1 MPPLRGASCPCYLA
15 APMAIR
21 LVVTDMDNTLY
32 SWIDYIV
39 PAVEAMVD
47 AVVKATGAPRLKVV
61 QSLKAVYTK
70 YESNEYPFALQ
81 ESSLFQEFP
90 EFGSF
95 DKLVIEPARM
105 AFSEARRKYLRPY
118 KTVVETLQQL
128 KERKIF
134 VVALTDAPRNPAE
147 QRVKRMQL
155 DQYLTA
161 IYTMPGFSFPS
172 GPDGEALVAPDILQ
186 KEVKGEY
193 KAACPA
199 IELPREWE
207 KPNASGLKKIIG
219 TYGLSP
225 KEVLVVGDS
234 VKKDIAVAREVGCH
248 DAWAEYGTYVSLE
261 YRERLDI
268 ISSNAITRRHAA
280 SVFETGANALKPSR
294 ALSSYAQL
302 LEIIDAHA

>member
-1 MPPLRGASCPCYLA
+1 MP
-15 APMAIR
+15 IR

-32 SWIDYIV
+32 SWVDYIV

-47 AVVKATGAPRLKVV
+47 AVVRATGAQRIKVV

-81 ESSLFQEFP
+81 ESSLYAEFP

-105 AFSEARRKYLRPY
+105 AFAEARRKYLKPY
-118 KTVVETLQQL
+118 KTVVETLTTL
-128 KERKIF
+128 KERRIP
-134 VVALTDAPRNPAE
+134 VVALTDAPKNPAE
-147 QRVKRMQL
+147 QRIKRMGL
-155 DQYLTA
+155 DALLTA
-161 IYTMPGFSFPS
+161 VYTMPGFQFPA

-193 KAACPA
+193 RAACPV
-199 IELPREWE
+199 IELPREFE
-207 KPNASGLKKIIG
+207 KPHVGGLKKILQ
-219 TYGLSP
+219 TYGVQP
-225 KEVLVVGDS
+225 AEVLVVGDS
-234 VKKDIAVAREVGCH
+234 VKKDVAIAQELGCV
-248 DAWAEYGTYVSLE
+248 DVFAEYGTYVSVE

-280 SVFETGANALKPSR
+280 SVFESGAQQIKPHRRISNYGQV
-294 ALSSYAQL
+294 LEL
-302 LEIIDAHA
+302 LG

>member
-1 MPPLRGASCPCYLA
+1 
-15 APMAIR
+15 MAIR

-47 AVVKATGAPRLKVV
+47 AVQLATGFPRIKVV
-61 QSLKAVYTK
+61 QSLKQVYSK

-81 ESSLFQEFP
+81 ESSIYAEFP

-95 DKLVIEPARM
+95 DKLIIEPARM
-105 AFSEARRKYLRPY
+105 AFAEARRKYLKPY
-118 KTVVETLQQL
+118 KGVADTLAAL
-128 KERKIF
+128 KEERVL

-147 QRVKRMQL
+147 QRVKRMGL

-161 IYTMPGFSFPS
+161 IYTMPGFNFPA
-172 GPDGEALVAPDILQ
+172 GPDGAALVAPDILQ
-186 KEVKGEY
+186 KEEKGEY
-193 KAACPA
+193 RALCPA

-207 KPNASGLKKIIG
+207 KPNPQGLKKILT
-219 TYGLSP
+219 TYGLQP
-225 KEVLVVGDS
+225 FEVLVVGDS
-234 VKKDIAVAREVGCH
+234 LKKDIGVAQQLGCH

-268 ISSNAITRRHAA
+268 ISSPAITRRHAA
-280 SVFETGANALKPSR
+280 HVFEMNGPQLAPTHTLSNFGQVLGLVEK
-294 ALSSYAQL
+294 LSS
-302 LEIIDAHA
+302 

>member
-1 MPPLRGASCPCYLA
+1 
-15 APMAIR
+15 MAIR

-47 AVVKATGAPRLKVV
+47 AVQLATGFPRIKVV
-61 QSLKAVYTK
+61 QSLKAVYGK

-81 ESSLFQEFP
+81 ESSLFAEFP

-95 DKLVIEPARM
+95 DKLIIEPARM

-118 KTVVETLQQL
+118 KGVADTLAAL
-128 KERKIF
+128 KEERVV

-147 QRVKRMQL
+147 QRVKRMGL
-155 DQYLTA
+155 DAWLA
-161 IYTMPGFSFPS
+161 ALYTMPGFNFPA
-172 GPDGEALVAPDILQ
+172 GPDGTALVAPDILQ
-186 KEVKGEY
+186 KQEKGEY
-193 KAACPA
+193 RAACPA

-207 KPNASGLKKIIG
+207 KPNPAGLKKILT
-219 TYGLSP
+219 TYGLQP
-225 KEVLVVGDS
+225 FEVLVVGDS
-234 VKKDIAVAREVGCH
+234 LKKDIAIAQELGCH

-268 ISSNAITRRHAA
+268 ISSPAITRRHANH
-280 SVFETGANALKPSR
+280 VFEQGAQQ
-294 ALSSYAQL
+294 LSPTHTLSNFGQVL
-302 LEIIDAHA
+302 GLVEKL

>member
-1 MPPLRGASCPCYLA
+1 MS
-15 APMAIR
+15 IR

-47 AVVKATGAPRLKVV
+47 AVQLSTGFPRVKVV

-70 YESNEYPFALQ
+70 HESNEYPFALQ
-81 ESSLFQEFP
+81 ESSIFAEFP

-105 AFSEARRKYLRPY
+105 AFSAARKKYLRPY
-118 KTVVETLQQL
+118 KGVLETLAQL
-128 KERKIF
+128 KARGVT

-147 QRVKRMQL
+147 QRVRRMEL
-155 DQYLTA
+155 DQFLA
-161 IYTMPGFSFPS
+161 GLYTMPGFHFPK

-186 KEVKGEY
+186 RAERGAY
-193 KAACPA
+193 KPRCPTH
-199 IELPREWE
+199 ELPRECE
-207 KPNASGLKKIIG
+207 KPNPAGLERILKDHG
-219 TYGLSP
+219 AEP
-225 KEVLVVGDS
+225 NEVLVVGDS
-234 VKKDIAVAREVGCH
+234 VKKDVGVAKKVGCH

-268 ISSNAITRRHAA
+268 ISSPAITRRHAA
-280 SVFETGANALKPSR
+280 HVFEQGAQPVTPTHTLSNFSQVLK
-294 ALSSYAQL
+294 LVETL
-302 LEIIDAHA
+302 

>member
-1 MPPLRGASCPCYLA
+1 MP
-15 APMAIR
+15 IR

-32 SWIDYIV
+32 SWVDYIV

-47 AVVKATGAPRLKVV
+47 AVVRATGFQRIKVV

-81 ESSLFQEFP
+81 ESSLFTEFP

-105 AFSEARRKYLRPY
+105 AFAEARRKYLKPY
-118 KTVVETLQQL
+118 KTVVDTLGTL
-128 KERKIF
+128 KERRVP
-134 VVALTDAPRNPAE
+134 VVALTDAPKNPAE
-147 QRVKRMQL
+147 QRIKRMGL
-155 DQYLTA
+155 DQLLTA
-161 IYTMPGFSFPS
+161 VYTMPGFTFPA

-193 KAACPA
+193 RASCPV
-199 IELPREWE
+199 IELPREFE
-207 KPNASGLKKIIG
+207 KPNVAGLKKILQ
-219 TYGLSP
+219 TYGVQP
-225 KEVLVVGDS
+225 KDVLVVGDS
-234 VKKDIAVAREVGCH
+234 VKKDVAIAQELGCL
-248 DAWAEYGTYVSLE
+248 DVFAEYGTYVSVE

-280 SVFETGANALKPSR
+280 SVYESGQQQVTPSR
-294 ALSSYAQL
+294 RISNYGQILEL
-302 LEIIDAHA
+302 LG